1 MQAELALARLGQPTK
16 TSAKTQFH
24 CASIELW
31 QDSPSQPV
39 IEVTVKGV
47 VGASTIIGTW
57 DRLLLAIWRGEATS
71 EAAQKLLKA
80 GRDFVAARG
89 AHPVNYLAIIESRSP
104 PPADKVRKELSAC
117 FREFAPAMK
126 HQIFVGEGSGFR
138 AALVRGVGL
147 AVSTLAP
154 SLLPFKFAGSLD
166 EAALTIAPHLSTQ
179 AGGAE
184 GLKAAVAQLR
194 RHLDELPPEPGS
206 GS

>member
-1 MQAELALARLGQPTK
+1 MEAQAVGVLGRRTK
-16 TSAKTQFH
+16 TSKVAQFR
-24 CASIELW
+24 CVPNRLW
-31 QDSPSQPV
+31 QDSTELV
-39 IEVTVKGV
+39 IEVNVKSV
-47 VGASTIIGTW
+47 VGDSAIIGTW
-57 DRLLLAIWRGEATS
+57 DRVLLALWRGEATS
-71 EAAQKLLKA
+71 EAAQNLLRI
-80 GRDFVAARG
+80 GRELVAARG
-89 AHPVNYLAIIESRSP
+89 AHQLNYLAIIESRSP
-104 PPADKVRKELSAC
+104 PPSDKVRKELSAA

-166 EAALTIAPHLSTQ
+166 EAAMTIAPGLSPA

-194 RHLDELPPEPGS
+194 KRLDEPPPAKPGFRA
-206 GS
+206 